1 MKYTLILALVGLFSM
16 SAFAGTKE
24 SKCIVKLKYKVER
37 EGNRQYLWCLDD
49 FDEDGPRYF
58 YTVRRYKVKGVSKE
72 ECEGIANDAIGES
85 TTLKFIAAPAGFVVI
100 EQDPYEC
107 EGTVDSVYKIKY
119 KPAKY

>member
-1 MKYTLILALVGLFSM
+1 MKYSLVLAFVGLFSL
-16 SAFAGTKE
+16 SAFARSKE

-49 FDEDGPRYF
+49 FDEDGPGYF
-58 YTVRRYKVKGVSKE
+58 YTVRRYKVRGVSKLV
-72 ECEGIANDAIGES
+72 CEAIAQDAIGKS
-85 TTLKFIAAPAGFVVI
+85 TNLKFIAAPAGMVVM

-107 EGTVDSVYKIKY
+107 DGTVESIHKIKY